1 VTATPPPGPFEQPPP
16 GAPTGPWASD
26 TSPARA
32 GVDTAAD
39 SRPEPIALAVKLM
52 YAGAALSAIG
62 ALLTLLQR
70 SAIEDSILD
79 ADSSLTESE
88 LDSAVAVAMAFGV
101 VIGLIGAGIWLWMAS
116 ANGQGKRWA
125 RTVATVLG
133 GLNVLFTL
141 LGLAGMNS
149 STGPSNVIGVVSAVL
164 AAVILYL
171 LWRPESTRF
180 YDTNSPRR

>member
-1 VTATPPPGPFEQPPP
+1 MTATPPPGPFEQPPP
-16 GAPTGPWASD
+16 GAPAGPWASD
-26 TSPARA
+26 TSPTPV
-32 GVDTAAD
+32 GVGTAD
-39 SRPEPIALAVKLM
+39 GTRPAPIALAVKLM

-116 ANGQGKRWA
+116 ANGRGRRWA
-125 RTVATVLG
+125 RTVASVLG

-149 STGPSNVIGVVSAVL
+149 STGLSNVMSMVSAVL
-164 AAVILYL
+164 AAVIIYL

-180 YDTNSPRR
+180 YDARSPRG